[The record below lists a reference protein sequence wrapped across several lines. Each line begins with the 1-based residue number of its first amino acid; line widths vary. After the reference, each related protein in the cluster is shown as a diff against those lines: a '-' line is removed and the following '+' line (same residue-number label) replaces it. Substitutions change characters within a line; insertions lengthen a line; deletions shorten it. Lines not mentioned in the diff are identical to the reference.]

1 MVTHPNA
8 PDDPGCRVLIV
19 DDHPVFRRGLRD
31 ILDGEPWVREVH
43 EASTAGE
50 AEREAVFTA
59 FDLVVMDI
67 ELPDHDG
74 LIATRRIVRN
84 SPRARILVLTM
95 TEDQKVVIEALNSG
109 ASGYILKKSDPRDI
123 VHALQTVLG
132 GGLVLGPSVSTA
144 SLRALRAQDPHLDPP
159 LDRLTLRE
167 RQILGLI
174 AQGRTNSFIGR
185 QLNVSEKTVRNQ
197 VSIIFTKLNVT
208 DRLQAALLAREA
220 GLQGPLTG

>member
-1 MVTHPNA
+1 
-8 PDDPGCRVLIV
+8 
-19 DDHPVFRRGLRD
+19 
-31 ILDGEPWVREVH
+31 
-43 EASTAGE
+43 
-50 AEREAVFTA
+50 
-59 FDLVVMDI
+59 
-67 ELPDHDG
+67 
-74 LIATRRIVRN
+74 
-84 SPRARILVLTM
+84 
-95 TEDQKVVIEALNSG
+95 
-109 ASGYILKKSDPRDI
+109 
-123 VHALQTVLG
+123 
-132 GGLVLGPSVSTA
+132 
-144 SLRALRAQDPHLDPP
+144 